1 MSCARMRGKSARAM
15 AFAGALAL
23 AVALWVAP
31 GQALAEEA
39 PESAIGVGVSTS
51 VPDEYGVIALLA
63 ESGIPMTAD
72 ALVVDVE
79 QEYGQAYEV
88 LDLVNAERAKEGL
101 SPLAM
106 DRGLLEAAMQ
116 RAVEISYYF
125 SHERPDGTSLLETY
139 RSAERSWRPPRR
151 RSTEPSR
158 GQPRR
163 RTRSR
168 CR

>member
-1 MSCARMRGKSARAM
+1 
-15 AFAGALAL
+15 
-23 AVALWVAP
+23 
-31 GQALAEEA
+31 
-39 PESAIGVGVSTS
+39 VGVSTS

-106 DRGLLEAAMQ
+106 DRGLLEAAI
-116 RAVEISYYF
+116 E
-125 SHERPDGTSLLETY
+125 
-139 RSAERSWRPPRR
+139 
-151 RSTEPSR
+151 
-158 GQPRR
+158 
-163 RTRSR
+163 
-168 CR
+168 